1 MANKY
6 YLNPNK
12 TGGQPVQELYDTINY
27 LTGLAEDGTASS
39 DSIIYDNPSTF
50 TKQVDFQQSV
60 NFGDSVQVNNNINV
74 TGGATVGGALSSENL
89 TTQKVLST
97 KFYCPGALNYAL
109 FLPRSGVIEDG
120 DIVALNT
127 SAGSE
132 VYRKAEPN
140 DVALVGVAASEN
152 FAVISGGM
160 QADIDT
166 FLSTNETTY
175 VPVAISGI
183 AYTKVTGNIS
193 KGDKITISE
202 TSGVGRKA
210 TWGEPV
216 IGFAIENFGSSSVG
230 KIKVKLI

>member
-27 LTGLAEDGTASS
+27 LTGLSEDGSPSS
-39 DSIIYDNPSTF
+39 DGIIYDNQSTF
-50 TKQVDFQQSV
+50 TKQVDFQKSV

-74 TGGATVGGALSSENL
+74 AGTATVGGALSSENL
-89 TTQKVLST
+89 TTQKILST

-109 FLPRSGVIEDG
+109 FLPRSGVIENG

-132 VYRKAEPN
+132 VYRKAEPS
-140 DVALVGVAASEN
+140 DVALVGVASED
-152 FAVISGGM
+152 FAIIGGV

-166 FLSTNETTY
+166 FLSANEATY
-175 VPVAISGI
+175 APVAVSGI
-183 AYTKVTGNIS
+183 VYTKVTGNIS

-216 IGFAIENFGSSSVG
+216 IGFAIENFGSNSVG

>member
-27 LTGLAEDGTASS
+27 LTGLSEDGTASS
-39 DSIIYDNPSTF
+39 DGIIYDNPSTF

-74 TGGATVGGALSSENL
+74 TGTATVGGALSSENL

-109 FLPRSGVIEDG
+109 FLPRSGVIENG

-132 VYRKAEPN
+132 VYRKAEPS
-140 DVALVGVAASEN
+140 DVALVGVASED
-152 FAVISGGM
+152 FAIIGGGA

-166 FLSTNETTY
+166 FLSANEATY
-175 VPVAISGI
+175 VPVAVSGI
-183 AYTKVTGNIS
+183 VYTKVIGNIS

-216 IGFAIENFGSSSVG
+216 IGFAIENFGSNSVG

>member
-1 MANKY
+1 MVNKY

-27 LTGLAEDGTASS
+27 LTGLSEDGTASS
-39 DSIIYDNPSTF
+39 DSIIYDNPSIF

-60 NFGDSVQVNNNINV
+60 NFGNSVQVNNNINV
-74 TGGATVGGALSSENL
+74 TGTATVGGALSSENL

-109 FLPRSGVIEDG
+109 FLPRSGVIENG

-132 VYRKAEPN
+132 VYRKAEPS
-140 DVALVGVAASEN
+140 DVALVGVASED
-152 FAVISGGM
+152 FAIIGGGAR
-160 QADIDT
+160 ADIDT
-166 FLSTNETTY
+166 FLSANEATY
-175 VPVAISGI
+175 VPVAVSGI
-183 AYTKVTGNIS
+183 VYTKVIGNIS

-216 IGFAIENFGSSSVG
+216 IGFAIENFGSNSVG

>member
-27 LTGLAEDGTASS
+27 LTGLAEDGSASS
-39 DSIIYDNPSTF
+39 DGIIYDNPSTF

-74 TGGATVGGALSSENL
+74 TGIAAVGGALSSENL
-89 TTQKVLST
+89 TTQKVLSP
-97 KFYCPGALNYAL
+97 KFYCPGASNYAL
-109 FLPRSGVIEDG
+109 FLPRSGAIENG

-132 VYRKAEPN
+132 VYRKAEPS
-140 DVALVGVAASEN
+140 DVALVGVASED
-152 FAVISGGM
+152 FAIIGGGV
-160 QADIDT
+160 QSDIDN
-166 FLSTNETTY
+166 FLSTNEATY
-175 VPVAISGI
+175 VPVAVSGI
-183 AYTKVTGNIS
+183 VYTKVTGNIS

-216 IGFAIENFGSSSVG
+216 IGFAIENFGSNSVG
-230 KIKVKLI
+230 KIKVKLM